1 MARLF
6 ASFPDGRPGVGLLLL
21 RGGVGTIVLAR
32 ATMLFVSELDGG
44 ASALVVV
51 KALTAL
57 LLIIGLL
64 TPYAGLTLCLN
75 ALISLRL
82 VVGGAWQADAA
93 LLVAVTSLA
102 LALVGPGAYSMDARL
117 FGRREIIVPP
127 R

>member
-1 MARLF
+1 MMLL
-6 ASFPDGRPGVGLLLL
+6 GPGLEGGPSALLL
-21 RGGVGTIVLAR
+21 I
-32 ATMLFVSELDGG
+32 
-44 ASALVVV
+44 
-51 KALTAL
+51 KALTGL

-82 VVGGAWQADAA
+82 AAGGGSQADAA

-102 LALVGPGAYSMDARL
+102 LAFVGPGAYSMDARL

-127 R
+127 RQTV